1 MKNMQLTAGKL
12 GKKRISSRLKNEIQH
27 HGPLYLLSLPGIIA
41 LILFGYMP
49 MFGLVIVFKAYNFRD
64 GIFGSP
70 WVGFKNFEFFFSDI
84 ETAWR
89 ATSNTIILNT
99 LYIVLGTI
107 FSVAIAIMLNE
118 VRSKIFRRVSQSV
131 ILLPYLI
138 SWVALGSIMFMFLNT
153 NGLVNDYL
161 KILGISPVA
170 WYMEPKYWKPI
181 LVLSHI
187 WKNTGYSSIIYFAAL
202 TGFDP
207 SFYEAATID
216 GASRLQKITKITIP
230 LLKPTIVI
238 MFLLSIGKILNG
250 DLGMMMALTNLN
262 PLLLPSTDIIETYVY
277 RSAIRNGQF
286 EMASAVALYQ
296 SVFGFLLILITNKIV
311 SKIDNDLRLF

>member
-1 MKNMQLTAGKL
+1 MTDMQLATSKFGKQ
-12 GKKRISSRLKNEIQH
+12 RIATKIKNEIQH

-49 MFGLVIVFKAYNFRD
+49 MFGLVIVFKAYNFKD

-70 WVGFKNFEFFFSDI
+70 WVGLKNFEFFFSDI

-89 ATSNTIILNT
+89 ATSNTIILNM
-99 LYIVLGTI
+99 LYIVLGTV
-107 FSVAIAIMLNE
+107 FSVTIAIMLNE
-118 VRSKIFRRVSQSV
+118 VRSKFFRRISQSV

-153 NGLVNDYL
+153 NGLINDFI
-161 KILGISPVA
+161 KAFGFSPVS
-170 WYMEPKYWKPI
+170 WYREPKYWKSI
-181 LVLSHI
+181 LVLSNI

-216 GASRLQKITKITIP
+216 GASRLQKIFKITVP
-230 LLKPTIVI
+230 LLKPTIII

-277 RSAIRNGQF
+277 RSAIQNGQF

-296 SVFGFLLILITNKIV
+296 SVFGFILILVTNKIV
-311 SKIDNDLRLF
+311 GKIDNDFRLF